1 MSTPN
6 DNSIP
11 VLTEIIELTD
21 EAQRQR
27 AGPIADISLELPD
40 FADTVSPEQPSGP
53 LAAEVEALAARKLA
67 EALDFKLPDAA
78 DVAKPADQVPEAPP
92 QVDQRLEPT
101 LAPAQAEVRAPAL
114 AQPATAQPEAS
125 AALPQ
130 AQPTPDTVETMAAVA
145 ASEPPDALPLQPA
158 GSPAA
163 GLEAA
168 PVPTDEPPSLI
179 ADPMALLAGLNAG
192 SQPSASASP
201 LEHAPAFLFSPARPM
216 QIEPTAVPM
225 PPLPA
230 LAHSAVPEPLPEPL
244 PAVVAAS
251 RPAAPEVAA
260 APEPA
265 TELTSP
271 PSEPAAAPAS
281 SAFGMPEALELPA
294 FLLAA
299 APAMRSSADLAT
311 PTIISAPAAAVSLP
325 PPPAP
330 TAFQQPSAA
339 SVAALPPAAEPAMLP
354 AETPQPAAVPA
365 PAAPI
370 TVAVAAPV
378 VPALDEAAID
388 ALEARLRD
396 SILSALAP
404 RVEQLLHGALRERV
418 AEIVDHVV
426 ASTRGEF
433 KVVVHESLR
442 DAIRRAV
449 DEEVARALKQP
460 DLF

>member
-67 EALDFKLPDAA
+67 EALDFKLPGA
-78 DVAKPADQVPEAPP
+78 
-92 QVDQRLEPT
+92 VDD
-101 LAPAQAEVRAPAL
+101 
-114 AQPATAQPEAS
+114 AQPAEQAPEVPRQADQPLETTPKPAHAEVPVPAPAEPATEQPEAAAAMS
-125 AALPQ
+125 QVQPQPDPAAMRALSVALPPQ
-130 AQPTPDTVETMAAVA
+130 PASPPTPV
-145 ASEPPDALPLQPA
+145 
-158 GSPAA
+158 
-163 GLEAA
+163 LEAA
-168 PVPTDEPPSLI
+168 AVPMDEPPNLI
-179 ADPMALLAGLNAG
+179 ADPVALLAGLNAG
-192 SQPSASASP
+192 IQHSPSASP
-201 LEHAPAFLFSPARPM
+201 MEHAPAFLFSPARPT
-216 QIEPTAVPM
+216 QVEPTAVPM
-225 PPLPA
+225 PPLA
-230 LAHSAVPEPLPEPL
+230 AMASNVAPEPL
-244 PAVVAAS
+244 AVVVAAPV
-251 RPAAPEVAA
+251 PAAPEIAA
-260 APEPA
+260 APQPA
-265 TELTSP
+265 TELTAAT
-271 PSEPAAAPAS
+271 SEPASAPAS

-299 APAMRSSADLAT
+299 APAMRSSADRAG

-339 SVAALPPAAEPAMLP
+339 SVASLPPPAEPAIQP
-354 AETPQPAAVPA
+354 AETPRPATASA

-370 TVAVAAPV
+370 TVAVAAPG
-378 VPALDEAAID
+378 VPALDEAAVD

-426 ASTRGEF
+426 ASTRAEF

-442 DAIRRAV
+442 EAIRRAV
-449 DEEVARALKQP
+449 DEEVARVLKQP

>member
-101 LAPAQAEVRAPAL
+101 LPPAQAEVPA
-114 AQPATAQPEAS
+114 PATAQPEAS

-158 GSPAA
+158 GSPAP

-201 LEHAPAFLFSPARPM
+201 LEHAPAFLFSPARPT

-230 LAHSAVPEPLPEPL
+230 LAPSAVPEPLPEPL

-251 RPAAPEVAA
+251 GPAAPEVAA

-281 SAFGMPEALELPA
+281 RAFGMPEALELPA

-330 TAFQQPSAA
+330 TPFQQPSAA

-365 PAAPI
+365 PIAPI

-442 DAIRRAV
+442 EAIRRAV